1 MRCSASSGA
10 TKGRELTYALSK
22 APFVITGA
30 FDTYVEVTDDLAVNL
45 PAAERAG
52 CAWPV
57 RWHSPHKPWSRHT
70 SKRHLAYNDSPN
82 PALSVPRLLPLLQS
96 LISRR

>member
-1 MRCSASSGA
+1 MVLVLAVTAFLVNLRPAAEEAG
-10 TKGRELTYALSK
+10 
-22 APFVITGA
+22 ITGA